1 VKPFAAK
8 PAKEIAPAP
17 GFARSFR
24 ARVQRSLPKTAEI
37 FAGGAI
43 WAAAMAASAFV
54 AVLMQDWE
62 TSAKIQS
69 VIVLY
74 GLGGALSFPVGL
86 FAARLLAL
94 GRSGEVSFAA
104 AFLAFAA
111 ATISITGLV
120 FAFDYRAYYAEWH
133 ADTGSVT
140 WVFQLVFTTLA
151 ALYQFAVLG
160 VRLLFPIGFVAL
172 FAASIWFARMPR

>member
-1 VKPFAAK
+1 MKLSATKPAEAAK
-8 PAKEIAPAP
+8 PALGRGLGAR
-17 GFARSFR
+17 FARS
-24 ARVQRSLPKTAEI
+24 LPSSVEI
-37 FAGGAI
+37 FAGGII
-43 WAAAMAASAFV
+43 WAIAMATSATV
-54 AVLMQDWE
+54 GILLLDWE
-62 TSAKIQS
+62 TSAKIET
-69 VIVLY
+69 VAVLY

-94 GRSGEVSFAA
+94 GRSAEVAFAA
-104 AFLAFAA
+104 AFLSL
-111 ATISITGLV
+111 ATATVAITGLI
-120 FAFDYRAYYAEWH
+120 FAFDYRTYYAEWH
-133 ADTGSVT
+133 ADTGSIT